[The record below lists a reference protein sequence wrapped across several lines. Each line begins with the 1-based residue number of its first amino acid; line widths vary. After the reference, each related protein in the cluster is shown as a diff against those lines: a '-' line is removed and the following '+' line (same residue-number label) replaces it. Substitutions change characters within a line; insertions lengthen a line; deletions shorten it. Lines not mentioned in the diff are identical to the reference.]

1 MKRDTDDEKGQLRA
15 ALFLSNESAK
25 LVKHGRIQN
34 KDLAIEVCAQDFR
47 AKYND
52 ILDKFMAERQD
63 AYELRGHLIKKQENY
78 IYREQEYR
86 STIQRL
92 KDEIDKNSK
101 KPFAL
106 PKEIGDD
113 ELELEGMKLVL
124 NKQTSLEKLEQQTK
138 QSQCAHINQKDVKE
152 IHNRLGAILEGIST
166 MQVNAQ
172 SKLSQNRAKMWAT
185 LDENLKLYKD
195 GLEKANAKRKDNEFN
210 PTEKDRSNRETLET
224 MSSMAQKIDEDNQQ
238 LMKRNQ
244 ELKIQYMCQ
253 ENDREMLIKQIIYHK
268 KQN

>member
-1 MKRDTDDEKGQLRA
+1 
-15 ALFLSNESAK
+15 
-25 LVKHGRIQN
+25 
-34 KDLAIEVCAQDFR
+34 
-47 AKYND
+47 
-52 ILDKFMAERQD
+52 
-63 AYELRGHLIKKQENY
+63 
-78 IYREQEYR
+78 
-86 STIQRL
+86 
-92 KDEIDKNSK
+92 
-101 KPFAL
+101 
-106 PKEIGDD
+106 
-113 ELELEGMKLVL
+113 MKLVL
-124 NKQTSLEKLEQQTK
+124 NKQTSQEKLEQQTK